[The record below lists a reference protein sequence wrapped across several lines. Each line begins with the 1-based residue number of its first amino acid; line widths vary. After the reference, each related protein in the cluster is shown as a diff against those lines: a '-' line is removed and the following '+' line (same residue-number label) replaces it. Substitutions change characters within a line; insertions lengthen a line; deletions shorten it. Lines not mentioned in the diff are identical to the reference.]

1 MKRYVIKILIFL
13 LLLVLIDRGVGYMLS
28 YMSDHARG
36 GYIGHHNYIVNDSRD
51 DVLVF
56 GSSRA
61 IHHYNTPMMQDSL
74 GLTCYN
80 CGQDGEGIVLFY
92 AWWQLISQ
100 RYHPQLVIYEVTPGY
115 DLMAGDSNRLSGWLK
130 GLYDREPVLRICD
143 DIDPTER
150 YKMMSML
157 YRYNSKFHQIL
168 IDYFH
173 PVHTMNR
180 GFLPVDS
187 ELDPLAVKTDDQQA
201 EAASRQ
207 VRLDS
212 LKLSYFEAMLDG
224 AGDTRFVFVCS
235 PSWYGTQ
242 DPEMAAL
249 KSLASRH
256 GVPVLDYSASPA
268 YVHQDRYFYDGY
280 HLNARGADQFT
291 RTLIADLRR
300 LHLVASK

>member
-1 MKRYVIKILIFL
+1 
-13 LLLVLIDRGVGYMLS
+13 
-28 YMSDHARG
+28 
-36 GYIGHHNYIVNDSRD
+36 
-51 DVLVF
+51 
-56 GSSRA
+56 
-61 IHHYNTPMMQDSL
+61 MMQDSL

-100 RYHPQLVIYEVTPGY
+100 RYHPRLVIYEVTPGY

-130 GLYDREPVLRICD
+130 GLYDREPVQRICD

-150 YKMMSML
+150 YKMMSLL

-173 PVHTMNR
+173 PVHSMNR

-201 EAASRQ
+201 AAAARQ

-212 LKLSYFEAMLDG
+212 LKLSYFDAMLDG

-235 PSWYGTQ
+235 PSWYGIR
-242 DPEMAAL
+242 DPELAAL

-268 YVHQDRYFYDGY
+268 FVHQDRYFYDGY

-300 LHLVASK
+300 LHLVTFK

>member
-1 MKRYVIKILIFL
+1 MKRYVFKILIFL
-13 LLLVLIDRGVGYMLS
+13 LLMVLIDRGVGYTLS
-28 YMSDHARG
+28 YMADHARG

-92 AWWQLISQ
+92 AWWQLITQ
-100 RYHPQLVIYEVTPGY
+100 RYHPRLVIYEVTPGY

-130 GLYDREPVLRICD
+130 GLYDHEAVQRICD

-168 IDYFH
+168 LDYFH
-173 PVHTMNR
+173 PVHTIDR

-201 EAASRQ
+201 AAAARE
-207 VRLDS
+207 VKLDS
-212 LKLSYFEAMLDG
+212 LKLSYFDAMLDG
-224 AGDTRFVFVCS
+224 AGTTRFVFVCS

-242 DPEMAAL
+242 DPELDAL
-249 KSLASRH
+249 KALARRH
-256 GVPVLDYSASPA
+256 SVPVLDYSASSA

-300 LHLVASK
+300 LHLVTSK

>member
-1 MKRYVIKILIFL
+1 MKRYVFKILIFL
-13 LLLVLIDRGVGYMLS
+13 LLMVLIDRGVGYTLS
-28 YMSDHARG
+28 YMADHARG

-92 AWWQLISQ
+92 AWWQLITQ
-100 RYHPQLVIYEVTPGY
+100 RYHPRLVIYEVTPGY

-130 GLYDREPVLRICD
+130 GLYDHEAVQRICD

-168 IDYFH
+168 LDYFH
-173 PVHTMNR
+173 PVHTMDR

-201 EAASRQ
+201 AAAARE
-207 VRLDS
+207 VKLDS
-212 LKLSYFEAMLDG
+212 LKLSYFDAMLDG
-224 AGDTRFVFVCS
+224 AGTTRFVFVCS
-235 PSWYGTQ
+235 PSWYGTR
-242 DPEMAAL
+242 DPELDAL

-300 LHLVASK
+300 LHLVTPK

>member
-13 LLLVLIDRGVGYMLS
+13 LLLVLIDRGVGCMLS

-36 GYIGHHNYIVNDSRD
+36 GYIGHHKYIVNDSRD

-100 RYHPQLVIYEVTPGY
+100 RYHPRLVIYEVTPGY

-130 GLYDREPVLRICD
+130 GLYDREPVQRICE

-168 IDYFH
+168 IDYIH

-201 EAASRQ
+201 AAAARQ

-212 LKLSYFEAMLDG
+212 LKLSYFDAMLDG
-224 AGDTRFVFVCS
+224 AGNTRFVFVCS

-242 DPEMAAL
+242 DPELAAL

-256 GVPVLDYSASPA
+256 GVPVLNYSASPA

-280 HLNARGADQFT
+280 HLNARGADRFT

-300 LHLVASK
+300 LHLVAPK

>member
-13 LLLVLIDRGVGYMLS
+13 LLLVLIDRGVGYVLS

-100 RYHPQLVIYEVTPGY
+100 RYHPRLVIYEVTPGY

-130 GLYDREPVLRICD
+130 GLYDREPVQRICE

-180 GFLPVDS
+180 GFLPVDR

-201 EAASRQ
+201 AAAARQ

-212 LKLSYFEAMLDG
+212 LKLSYFDAMLDG

-242 DPEMAAL
+242 DPELAAL